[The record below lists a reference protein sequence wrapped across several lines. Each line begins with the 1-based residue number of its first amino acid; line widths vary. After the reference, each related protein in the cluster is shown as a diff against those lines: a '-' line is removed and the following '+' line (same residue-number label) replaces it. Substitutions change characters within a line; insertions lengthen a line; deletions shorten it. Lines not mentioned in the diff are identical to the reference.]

1 MEWNIIHAL
10 LHLGDGSWMTQEVS
24 GSDNLKCHICGIMFA
39 TQQEKQQHMK
49 LEHQN
54 KEEPTGV
61 GW

>member
-1 MEWNIIHAL
+1 
-10 LHLGDGSWMTQEVS
+10 MTQEVS
-24 GSDNLKCHICGIMFA
+24 GNDNLKCHLCGIMFA

-61 GW
+61 G

>member
-1 MEWNIIHAL
+1 
-10 LHLGDGSWMTQEVS
+10 
-24 GSDNLKCHICGIMFA
+24 MFA

-61 GW
+61 GWMILQISIFLMMCW